1 MTGEPPVNPLPDDVR
16 QFLHQNIDSVEQLE
30 VLLLL
35 WRTPE
40 RGWSSEEVATA
51 IYSHPSSIVRRLTL
65 LLGQRLLR
73 EREPGCYQYAPHT
86 AELHETVTRV
96 DHMYRERRVAV
107 ITLIA
112 SKPIETVRA
121 FSDAFR
127 IRKKKESD

>member
-1 MTGEPPVNPLPDDVR
+1 VSGLPEDVHR
-16 QFLHQNIDSVEQLE
+16 FLYQNIESVEQLE

-40 RGWSSEEVATA
+40 RGWTSDEVATA
-51 IYSHPSSIVRRLTL
+51 VYSHPSSVVRRLAL
-65 LLGQRLLR
+65 LLGHGLLR
-73 EREPGCYQYAPHT
+73 EREPGCYQYGPHT
-86 AELHETVTRV
+86 AELHDTVTRL

-112 SKPIETVRA
+112 SKPIENVRA

-127 IRKKKESD
+127 IRPKKEE

>member
-1 MTGEPPVNPLPDDVR
+1 VSGLPENVHR
-16 QFLHQNIDSVEQLE
+16 FLYQNIDSVEQLE

-40 RGWSSEEVATA
+40 RGWTSDEVATA
-51 IYSHPSSIVRRLTL
+51 VYSHPTSVVRRLAML
-65 LLGQRLLR
+65 QGLLR
-73 EREPGCYQYAPHT
+73 EREPGCYQYAPRT
-86 AELHETVTRV
+86 ADLHETVTRL

-112 SKPIETVRA
+112 SKPIENVRA

-127 IRKKKESD
+127 IRRKKED

>member
-1 MTGEPPVNPLPDDVR
+1 VTGLPEDVHR
-16 QFLHQNIDSVEQLE
+16 FVHQNIESVEQLE

-40 RGWSSEEVATA
+40 RGWTSDDVATA
-51 IYSHPSSIVRRLTL
+51 VYSHPTSVVRRLAM
-65 LLGQRLLR
+65 LLGQGLLR
-73 EREPGCYQYAPHT
+73 EREPGCYQYAPRT
-86 AELHETVTRV
+86 ADLHETVTRL

-112 SKPIETVRA
+112 SKPIENVRA

-127 IRKKKESD
+127 IRRKKED

>member
-1 MTGEPPVNPLPDDVR
+1 VTGLPEDVQR
-16 QFLHQNIDSVEQLE
+16 FLHQNIDSVEQLE

-51 IYSHPSSIVRRLTL
+51 VYSHPSSIARRLAL
-65 LLGQRLLR
+65 LLGQGLLR
-73 EREPGCYQYAPHT
+73 EREQGCYQYAPRS
-86 AELHETVTRV
+86 AELHHTVTRL
-96 DHMYRERRVAV
+96 DHAYRERRVAV

-112 SKPIETVRA
+112 SKPIDNIRA

-127 IRKKKESD
+127 IRRKKED